1 MYYNN
6 LEITGFRGIKHLKI
20 DGFGDI
26 NLLVGKNN
34 SCKTTVLEA
43 LFLLTGISNAA
54 LVETINRFRDLIS
67 ESNEDFSFIF
77 HNLDFE
83 SKLVL
88 KAFLNNNK
96 FKRELS
102 IIPSYIKENGKKID
116 EAKFK
121 QLQSYETSI
130 QKKVINELLFN
141 FSIFEKNKNNYQSKL
156 GFKDREL
163 IAFPTQNYK
172 EKLFGFYI
180 TPKYSISHDIHQTL
194 EDIIVNKKKDE
205 IINILQL
212 IEPNIKDISF
222 GLNRMIFVD
231 IGVDKL
237 LPLNLQ
243 GSGTIKLLQIILAL
257 YKVKDGIIFIDELEN
272 GFHFSTLKDIW
283 KIIIETSKKNNIQ
296 VFVTS
301 HNLDTLKF
309 LKSAIEE
316 NEDKSSK
323 NRVRSITLRRLPD
336 DSIKSYVYNFEQFES
351 YEKCISQRKNSKG
364 ICIYNSLDRKSKM
377 YSYINAFPKSNKI
390 EERMKN
396 KYDWFF
402 DNPEFWDLNHQYLN
416 NFKKFLLKQIK

>member
-88 KAFLNNNK
+88 KAFLNNN
-96 FKRELS
+96 
-102 IIPSYIKENGKKID
+102 
-116 EAKFK
+116 KFK

-336 DSIKSYVYNFEQFES
+336 DSIKSYVYNFEQFEFS
-351 YEKCISQRKNSKG
+351 LEQG
-364 ICIYNSLDRKSKM
+364 IEIR
-377 YSYINAFPKSNKI
+377 
-390 EERMKN
+390 
-396 KYDWFF
+396 
-402 DNPEFWDLNHQYLN
+402 
-416 NFKKFLLKQIK
+416 

>member
-336 DSIKSYVYNFEQFES
+336 DSIKSYVYNFEQFEFS
-351 YEKCISQRKNSKG
+351 LEQG
-364 ICIYNSLDRKSKM
+364 IEIR
-377 YSYINAFPKSNKI
+377 
-390 EERMKN
+390 
-396 KYDWFF
+396 
-402 DNPEFWDLNHQYLN
+402 
-416 NFKKFLLKQIK
+416 